1 MRQKLKEK
9 PKVVAYKYSS
19 VERGFLRMCPICEY
33 LGDDNTLFDPAM
45 LYRHLKGPA
54 HTREV
59 IADALQNIALETY
72 DELTSE
78 KIRMLAQ

>member
-1 MRQKLKEK
+1 MLKEK
-9 PKVVAYKYSS
+9 PKVVKTKNSIA
-19 VERGFLRMCPICEY
+19 ENDFLRMCPICEY
-33 LGDDNTLFDPAM
+33 LGDNNTRFDPAM

-59 IADALQNIALETY
+59 IADALQNIALETF

-78 KIRMLAQ
+78 KIRMLAE